1 MAKYAP
7 KINDIVFVNGKGLIR
22 YMVAGVNSAKKTS
35 DVKTVS
41 GAIVLISDVP
51 WSELRHLDESQN
63 ALQIVREATEDK

>member
-1 MAKYAP
+1 MYTP

-22 YMVAGVNSAKKTS
+22 YVIAGINSTKKMS

-51 WSELRHLDESQN
+51 WSELRPLDESQN
-63 ALQIVREATEDK
+63 APPNSARSHRK